1 MTPHDWADDTA
12 ADTPAIDIKL
22 LEPVLRELVAASSLR
37 ATLVIVEVY
46 GGTRLGVPK
55 DLEADHPLAR
65 LVGLMEARQ
74 IARHFGGDRPLI
86 PKALRALTAIRDAQ
100 IKANP
105 EGLSVPELAR
115 RHGLGERRIYQIR
128 GEAEPEA
135 EANPTRSLFD

>member
-1 MTPHDWADDTA
+1 MSQ
-12 ADTPAIDIKL
+12 ADTPAVDVAL

-37 ATLVIVEVY
+37 ATLLIVEVY

-55 DLEADHPLAR
+55 ELEADHPLAC

-74 IARHFGGDRPLI
+74 IARQFGGDRPLI
-86 PKALRALTAIRDAQ
+86 PKALRALRAIRDAQ

-115 RHGLGERRIYQIR
+115 KHGLGERWIYMIR
-128 GEAEPEA
+128 GEAEP